1 MKICDE
7 KEIMLKE
14 TMMIRKKDTPRKIGW
29 KKMGRKKEEKCVDD
43 LTRPPQLCWR
53 RHGWEA
59 PAIQHQPFYDSYYY
73 LNIWKDFY
81 YNLNRWKGCFYHILH
96 FYCILNNILKGMKE
110 VQMDTEF
117 EQKI

>member
-1 MKICDE
+1 MLHYHCDGECDTDEDHGLKIINIKLQSEDLWWE
-7 KEIMLKE
+7 GNNVE
-14 TMMIRKKDTPRKIGW
+14 RNNDDQKKDTPRKIGW

-73 LNIWKDFY
+73 LNIWKDF
-81 YNLNRWKGCFYHILH
+81 LL
-96 FYCILNNILKGMKE
+96 
-110 VQMDTEF
+110 
-117 EQKI
+117 